1 MAWLEQVARRGS
13 ELRGAA
19 STLTVLVGVGPAL
32 WVMRNGGLR
41 GVCRGLKEHEREA
54 RQDAIPLLAKGL
66 EVRSTAGDD
75 CIDAFVEAL
84 EILDTS
90 RSRLKSRY
98 RAVRQAAW
106 MVAGMFLSLGG
117 MWASYFFAAGYSVLE
132 SAFVLL
138 WFAFFLV
145 FLVQGSPVAWHL
157 LQSGMAGM
165 GEKLTS
171 QRVAGDKE

>member
-1 MAWLEQVARRGS
+1 MTWLEQVASRGA

-19 STLTVLVGVGPAL
+19 STLTALVGLGPAL

-41 GVCRGLKEHEREA
+41 GISRGLKEHEREA

-66 EVRSTAGDD
+66 EVRSTSGDD
-75 CIDAFVEAL
+75 CVDAFVAAL
-84 EILDTS
+84 EILDAS

-98 RAVRQAAW
+98 RALRQAAW

-117 MWASYFFAAGYSVLE
+117 MWASYFLAGSSVME
-132 SAFVLL
+132 SAFVVL

-157 LQSGMAGM
+157 LQSGVSGI
-165 GEKLTS
+165 GEKIAS
-171 QRVAGDKE
+171 PRVAGEKE